1 MKCLNC
7 GTNEVINGNVCC
19 PECANN
25 LRLGTARPDADFV
38 RVQRVGRLLGCG
50 CERTGTVTVR
60 KHNTGL
66 VEWGYACKCGKTFKV
81 HGSWDGK
88 QPTQ

>member
-1 MKCLNC
+1 
-7 GTNEVINGNVCC
+7 
-19 PECANN
+19 
-25 LRLGTARPDADFV
+25 
-38 RVQRVGRLLGCG
+38 VQRMGGLLGCG

-88 QPTQ
+88 QPTEKLRDDDEQTAKGTRL